1 MIKRILVAGF
11 LLINSCYSFVL
22 PHPAIIKLKP
32 VNNALICLNHN
43 RNIRT
48 SIMLKKNNDDNF
60 YDYKLYLMIFFI
72 TLQIIKDLQT
82 FELY

>member
-1 MIKRILVAGF
+1 MIKQILVAGF

-22 PHPAIIKLKP
+22 PHPSIIKLKP
-32 VNNALICLNHN
+32 VNNALIYLNHN

-48 SIMLKKNNDDNF
+48 SIMLKKNNDDDF
-60 YDYKLYLMIFFI
+60 YDYKLYLMIFFL